1 MSGCLLHQ
9 IAREITLLL
18 DNNLHETNIIERQD
32 RRNFENVRTI
42 YNFYSCYNL
51 VLVLHENILVFS
63 QSETYKFSMYI
74 IIKQKKGV
82 RETAEKCFQTQ

>member
-63 QSETYKFSMYI
+63 QSEAYNFSMYI
-74 IIKQKKGV
+74 IIKQKKGF

>member
-1 MSGCLLHQ
+1 MFRGLLHQ

-18 DNNLHETNIIERQD
+18 DNNLHETNTIERQD
-32 RRNFENVRTI
+32 RRNFETVCTI
-42 YNFYSCYNL
+42 CNFYSCYNF

-63 QSETYKFSMYI
+63 QSEAYKFSMYI

>member
-1 MSGCLLHQ
+1 MFRCLLHQ

-18 DNNLHETNIIERQD
+18 DNNLHETNTIERQD
-32 RRNFENVRTI
+32 RRNFETVRTI

-51 VLVLHENILVFS
+51 VLVLHENILVSS
-63 QSETYKFSMYI
+63 QSEAYNFSMYI
-74 IIKQKKGV
+74 IIKQNKGV

>member
-18 DNNLHETNIIERQD
+18 DNNLHETNITEWQD

-63 QSETYKFSMYI
+63 QSEAYNFSMYI

>member
-1 MSGCLLHQ
+1 MFRCLLHQ

-32 RRNFENVRTI
+32 RRNFETVRTI
-42 YNFYSCYNL
+42 FNFYSCYNL

-63 QSETYKFSMYI
+63 QPEAYNFSMYI
-74 IIKQKKGV
+74 IIKQNKGV

>member
-1 MSGCLLHQ
+1 MFRCLLHQ

-32 RRNFENVRTI
+32 RRNFETVRTI

>member
-1 MSGCLLHQ
+1 MFRCLLHQ

-51 VLVLHENILVFS
+51 VLVLHENVLVFS
-63 QSETYKFSMYI
+63 QSEAYNSSMYI